1 MILKRTGIIGL
12 VILLLFCCV
21 FSAAAEPVYLY
32 DSDVIP
38 TGGMCTVAHRGYSAV
53 APENTLPAFRL
64 AGEYGFWGAECDISQ
79 TKDGVWVL
87 MHDDTVDRMT
97 DGTGPVSALTY
108 DEIQALTIDAG
119 ANVQQFPGTKVPT
132 LAEYLDVCRQYGL
145 NPVIEIKRAV
155 NADSLPNL
163 AAILGAR
170 AEKDRFVIISFGR
183 EIVTGIKAL
192 LPEVPTY
199 LLCNPG
205 TVEDI
210 DFCVENG
217 IDGIDVSY
225 ITPAQV
231 LQSAQAAGLKTMIWT
246 VDSMD
251 VAESG
256 YLQGV
261 TNLTTNLLVPGKT
274 ACPHTTV
281 TFKRIDETSH
291 RSVCTLCGKAV
302 MEHHT
307 FGDWVTVK
315 EASVDETGLS
325 RRACTACGAVET
337 QTIARLERPKQSF
350 FSRIAQWFRDLFRKI
365 ASWFRF

>member
-1 MILKRTGIIGL
+1 MKKISAIVL
-12 VILLLFCCV
+12 VILTLLGFTL
-21 FSAAAEPVYLY
+21 SAVAAPVYLY

-38 TGGMCTVAHRGYSAV
+38 AGGMYAVAHRGYSAV

-97 DGTGPVSALTY
+97 DGTGLVSAFTY
-108 DEIQALTIDAG
+108 DEIAALTIDAG
-119 ANVQQFPGTKVPT
+119 ANVQQFPNTKIPT
-132 LAEYLDVCRQYGL
+132 LVEYLDVCRQYGL
-145 NPVIEIKRAV
+145 HPVIEIKSIV
-155 NADSLPNL
+155 NEDSLPGL
-163 AAILGAR
+163 AAVLRAR
-170 AEKDRFVIISFGR
+170 EEKDAFVIISFGR

-199 LLCNPG
+199 LLSNPG
-205 TVEDI
+205 TAEDI

-225 ITPAQV
+225 LTPAQV
-231 LQSAQAAGLKTMIWT
+231 LQSAQTAGLKTMIWT

-261 TNLTTNLLVPGKT
+261 TDLTTNLLVPGKT

-281 TFKRIDETSH
+281 TFKRIDESSH
-291 RSVCTLCGKAV
+291 RSVCTLCGKAT

-307 FGDWVTVK
+307 YGDWAVVK
-315 EASVDETGLS
+315 EATTDETGLAK
-325 RRACTACGAVET
+325 RTCNACGATET
-337 QTIARLERPKQSF
+337 QTIAKLEKPKQSF
-350 FSRIAQWFRDLFRKI
+350 FSRIAQWFRNLFNKV